1 MLTVKI
7 FSMAW
12 AGGEG
17 QSGKPSVEPGWP

>member
-1 MLTVKI
+1 VKI

-17 QSGKPSVEPGWP
+17 QSGKPSVEPAWP

>member
-17 QSGKPSVEPGWP
+17 QSRKASVEPAWP